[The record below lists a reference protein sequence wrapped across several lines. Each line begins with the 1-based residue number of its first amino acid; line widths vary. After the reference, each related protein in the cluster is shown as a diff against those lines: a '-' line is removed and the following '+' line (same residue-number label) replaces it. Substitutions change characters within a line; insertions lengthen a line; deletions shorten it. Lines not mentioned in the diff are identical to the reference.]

1 MESTSRE
8 RKNRCKQNRRKVGK
22 TAFIIQVVMRSE
34 IKVAKCVSQLSR
46 KAAKPTQVDEERIL
60 RPTEEV
66 LLRNSAK

>member
-34 IKVAKCVSQLSR
+34 IKVAKCVSQLSS
-46 KAAKPTQVDEERIL
+46 KPTQVDEERIL